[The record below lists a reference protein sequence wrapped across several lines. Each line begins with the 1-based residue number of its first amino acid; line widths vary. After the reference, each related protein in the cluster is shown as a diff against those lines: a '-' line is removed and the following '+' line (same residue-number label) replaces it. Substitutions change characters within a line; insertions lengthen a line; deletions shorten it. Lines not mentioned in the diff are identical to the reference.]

1 MLQIR
6 IGLQKGLD
14 VSWYAKPEY
23 NWKQMKGFRN
33 CLEKKID
40 KKDKIKLMLLTRA
53 LMENIDFTPYV
64 LNENFNYGKL
74 VEIELGLENELDV
87 SLYAKPEFNEDQMR
101 EIRLGLESGVD
112 VSYYSNPNIYYIQMK
127 YIRFCLTDG
136 FHSNILNFSCEALK
150 IIYEG
155 LQKKLDVSWY
165 ANPEFNCYQME
176 EIKSGLEKRLDVSW
190 YARPELLPNKCYK
203 LNWLLKKNFQ

>member
-1 MLQIR
+1 MENKNLYIRFMNKFNEKQKIQIEKGSLEGLNISWYAKPEFSWEQMLQIR

-64 LNENFNYGKL
+64 LN
-74 VEIELGLENELDV
+74 
-87 SLYAKPEFNEDQMR
+87 
-101 EIRLGLESGVD
+101 
-112 VSYYSNPNIYYIQMK
+112 
-127 YIRFCLTDG
+127 
-136 FHSNILNFSCEALK
+136 
-150 IIYEG
+150 
-155 LQKKLDVSWY
+155 
-165 ANPEFNCYQME
+165 
-176 EIKSGLEKRLDVSW
+176 
-190 YARPELLPNKCYK
+190 
-203 LNWLLKKNFQ
+203 